1 VIGSAEVMELSKLIA
16 KIASVVYFAAA
27 LGAVF
32 NRDHY
37 QRVLD
42 DLFKNAALTYFM
54 GFTTVVLGFLIVNY
68 HNIWVKDWTV
78 LITLIG
84 WAALIKG
91 ILLIVVPRFVQSYSR
106 LIFEAKGQKF
116 FPYIATFLGLLF
128 GYFGFVY

>member
-1 VIGSAEVMELSKLIA
+1 MELSILIA
-16 KIASVVYFAAA
+16 KIASVIYLSAA
-27 LGAVF
+27 LGAVL

-42 DLFKNAALTYFM
+42 DLFENAALTYFM
-54 GFTTVVLGFLIVNY
+54 GFTTVVLGFLMVNY

-78 LITLIG
+78 LVTSVG

-91 ILLIVVPRFVQSYSR
+91 ILLIVVPKFVQSYSR
-106 LIFEAKGQKF
+106 LIFEAKGQKL
-116 FPYIATFLGLLF
+116 FPYTATFLGLLF

>member
-1 VIGSAEVMELSKLIA
+1 MHGKMELSILIA
-16 KIASVVYFAAA
+16 KIASVVYLSAV

-54 GFTTVVLGFLIVNY
+54 GFTTVVLGLLMVNY
-68 HNIWVKDWTV
+68 HNIWVKDWIV
-78 LITLIG
+78 LITIIG

-91 ILLIVVPRFVQSYSR
+91 ILLIVAPRFVQSYSR
-106 LIFEAKGQKF
+106 PMFEGKGQQF
-116 FPYIATFLGLLF
+116 FPYLAAFLGLLF
-128 GYFGFVY
+128 GYFGFVH